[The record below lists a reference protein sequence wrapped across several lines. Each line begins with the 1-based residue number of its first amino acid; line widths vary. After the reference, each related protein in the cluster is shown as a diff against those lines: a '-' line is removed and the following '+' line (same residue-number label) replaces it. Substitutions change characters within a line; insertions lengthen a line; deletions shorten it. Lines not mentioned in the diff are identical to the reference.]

1 MLGGGLEVDRQVLV
15 ILAATSYAVILMNS
29 SLTYF
34 LAGAGLPLHVG
45 PHRRVNYADSSTLI
59 LFRDLAGSNY
69 NILSV

>member
-1 MLGGGLEVDRQVLV
+1 MDRQVLV
-15 ILAATSYAVILMNS
+15 ILAATAYAVILMNS

-45 PHRRVNYADSSTLI
+45 THRRVNYAYSSTLI

-69 NILSV
+69 YILSV